1 MSIELLKLENAIEEY
16 RKLQIAGKYATELQP
31 QAMCALL
38 MIARGHFQAEEAR
51 DERAKNQCYVTVT
64 EIQDQLRLSSA
75 SASRNIASLTWKGG
89 RPVTIKGVVQRDS
102 DGKPIWGSKEK
113 PNGLGLVS
121 NERNDVAG
129 YHNQTILKLTDEGVK
144 FVKKLE
150 QIMKINNAEALE
162 DRRIV
167 PSMVTDARTE
177 VDKDGNPMREDEKQ
191 KRRIKERMARAQQAR
206 AQGASIYEQQ
216 QIMGLHYS
224 DTDKFKVPLDDD
236 EPQTT

>member
-89 RPVTIKGVVQRDS
+89 RPVTIKGVVQRDEN
-102 DGKPIWGSKEK
+102 GKPIWGSKQN
-113 PNGLGLVS
+113 PNGLGLVLS
-121 NERNDVAG
+121 ERNDLAG
-129 YHNQTILKLTDEGVK
+129 YQNQTVLKLTDAGVI
-144 FVKKLE
+144 FVRKLE
-150 QIMKINNAEALE
+150 QIMRISNPEALE

-167 PSMVTDARTE
+167 PSVVTDARTE
-177 VDKDGNPMREDEKQ
+177 VDKDGNPIREDEKQ
-191 KRRIKERMARAQQAR
+191 RDRIRMRQKMANQAR
-206 AQGASIYEQQ
+206 AQGVSIFEQQ
-216 QIMGLHYS
+216 QIMGLHDS
-224 DTDKFKVPLDDD
+224 DRFNDD
-236 EPQTT
+236 EPQTS